1 MRISDWSSD
10 VCSSDLESG
19 DPRPAL
25 LVEQHGAPCSP
36 GLDPTGAV
44 AADTNGRALTIRPSV
59 PNLQPKY
66 LGSPQSPVGI
76 QRKRRRG
83 LLQHPAT
90 DLAGTLRSGIRQRDR
105 KSTRLNSRP

>member
-1 MRISDWSSD
+1 MLAQAIHGNP
-10 VCSSDLESG
+10 LFESG

-59 PNLQPKY
+59 PNLQPTY

-83 LLQHPAT
+83 LLPHPAP
-90 DLAGTLRSGIRQRDR
+90 DLADR
-105 KSTRLNSRP
+105 KSTRLHSIH

>member
-1 MRISDWSSD
+1 MLAQAIHGNP
-10 VCSSDLESG
+10 LFESG

-59 PNLQPKY
+59 PNLPPQY
-66 LGSPQSPVGI
+66 LGSPQIPVGI

-83 LLQHPAT
+83 LLKPPPTHLSGPLPSGLTTPRRPPPAF
-90 DLAGTLRSGIRQRDR
+90 
-105 KSTRLNSRP
+105 P

>member
-1 MRISDWSSD
+1 MPGMLAQAIDGNT
-10 VCSSDLESG
+10 LFESG
-19 DPRPAL
+19 EHRPVL

-83 LLQHPAT
+83 LQIGRASC
-90 DLAGTLRSGIRQRDR
+90 RERVCQYV
-105 KSTRLNSRP
+105 